1 MKALPER
8 GRHFLFA
15 PREIRA
21 ADRADEHGVAS
32 EDKPRSFRAPAVRHE
47 QAEAV
52 LRVSR
57 RVQNLNARIACIDH
71 LLVEYRSEREGGLAD
86 VGLVQRV
93 FGAAQFGKRSPTG
106 QVVGMYMRIENIGDR
121 NIQPAGLVDV
131 PGFVSRQHVDSD
143 SLALPAAAEEVRD
156 RGVIICS
163 LFEKHRTLHI
173 VQHSNDH
180 WNIIDVCH
188 PCKTESPKRLTL
200 ADEMLTL
207 LPMTTNRTIK
217 DALYEQVA
225 RIAKAAAS
233 PKRLE
238 LIELLGQSPKTVEAL
253 AQEAGISGK
262 LVSAHLKEL
271 KSARLVEAERH
282 GKYIIYR
289 LASGEVGQLWVML
302 RVLAE
307 DRLFEL
313 QDALRQLSAATHEWV
328 GNSRAELL
336 NKAKSGEV
344 IVIDVRPGEEYQAGH
359 LPFARSMPLAELKNR
374 LAELPKD
381 RPVIAYCRGP
391 FCLMSSDAVRLL
403 RGQGI
408 DALQMR
414 EGVVEWNS

>member
-1 MKALPER
+1 MDL
-8 GRHFLFA
+8 
-15 PREIRA
+15 
-21 ADRADEHGVAS
+21 
-32 EDKPRSFRAPAVRHE
+32 
-47 QAEAV
+47 
-52 LRVSR
+52 
-57 RVQNLNARIACIDH
+57 
-71 LLVEYRSEREGGLAD
+71 
-86 VGLVQRV
+86 
-93 FGAAQFGKRSPTG
+93 
-106 QVVGMYMRIENIGDR
+106 
-121 NIQPAGLVDV
+121 
-131 PGFVSRQHVDSD
+131 
-143 SLALPAAAEEVRD
+143 
-156 RGVIICS
+156 
-163 LFEKHRTLHI
+163 
-173 VQHSNDH
+173 SNQ
-180 WNIIDVCH
+180 
-188 PCKTESPKRLTL
+188 CKTESPSRLTL
-200 ADEMLTL
+200 VDEMLTL

-262 LVSAHLKEL
+262 LASAHLKEL
-271 KSARLVEAERH
+271 KSARLVEAERQ
-282 GKYIIYR
+282 GKYTIYR
-289 LASGEVGQLWVML
+289 LASAEVGQLWVML

-313 QDALRQLSAATHEWV
+313 QDALHQLSAATHEWV
-328 GNSRAELL
+328 GNGREELL

-344 IVIDVRPGEEYQAGH
+344 IVIDVRPGEEYLAGH

-374 LAELPKD
+374 LEELPKD

-414 EGVVEWNS
+414 EGVVEWTS